1 MSYLYLL
8 SSSNASRTPFQL
20 SSGFSS
26 MIAFICL
33 LVLSLAW
40 ILISEIRRKKRPT
53 GTKWLP
59 GPVGLPV
66 IGRIWDIPRSHAY
79 LRFKQWSDQHGPIYQ
94 INIFGRNHV
103 WIASDKIASEL
114 LSKRASIHSDRPSI
128 NNLEDSKTAP
138 EYLPLLGYNGEIA
151 MFVSEVQP

>member
-1 MSYLYLL
+1 
-8 SSSNASRTPFQL
+8 
-20 SSGFSS
+20 
-26 MIAFICL
+26 MIIYICL
-33 LVLSLAW
+33 FVSGLIW
-40 ILISEIRRKKRPT
+40 ILGSEIRRQKKPI
-53 GTKWLP
+53 GTQWLP
-59 GPVGLPV
+59 GPLGLPI

-114 LSKRASIHSDRPSI
+114 LAKRASIHSDRPLI

-138 EYLPLLGYNGEIA
+138 EYLPLLGYNGKVENLLVELEI
-151 MFVSEVQP
+151 